1 MNRSALVGAVGL
13 AATSL
18 IVGTAATGCSN
29 NNSSKPSSSSSSATT
44 TTSSAAA
51 TTSAAAAP
59 SDYTTL
65 LIQPSDI
72 QVPDDSFAAQG
83 APTLNPGGQPGVTQ
97 AFTNPRADR
106 IIGDTILILPDAA
119 SAATALE
126 GAKGAL
132 GTSVTGGTPTAV
144 NVGSGGTMVAGNSPD
159 GTKAVTVLLFT
170 EGKAFTTL
178 EFDSGPSD
186 AAPPDFATGV
196 ATKQDEAI
204 KKGLPG

>member
-1 MNRSALVGAVGL
+1 MNRLTLMGAVGL

-18 IVGTAATGCSN
+18 VVVTATGCSSN
-29 NNSSKPSSSSSSATT
+29 SSSKPSSSSSASGTS
-44 TTSSAAA
+44 TSSAAA
-51 TTSAAAAP
+51 STSAAAAP

-72 QVPDDSFAAQG
+72 QAPGDTFSAQG
-83 APTLNPGGQPGVTQ
+83 AATPIPGAQPGVTQ
-97 AFTNPRADR
+97 AFTNQRGDR

-119 SAATALE
+119 AAGTALE
-126 GAKGAL
+126 GAKSAL
-132 GTSVTGGTPTAV
+132 GSSVTGTPAPV
-144 NVGSGGTMVAGNSPD
+144 NVGTGGTMVAGNSPD
-159 GTKAVTVLLFT
+159 GSKAVTVVLFT

-186 AAPPDFATGV
+186 AVPAEFATDV
-196 ATKQDEAI
+196 ATKQDAAI